1 MTTEIIT
8 AVPLSIAGAYLYR
21 RGGTSAGT
29 LWRDLGL
36 PCCMLAYFLITAHF
50 HWILI
55 LCFGMM
61 YGAQTTYNKWAQRL
75 IGVRTDDVMW
85 VGWLVTGL
93 AYSFAMFPYALVTWA
108 NPAELGG
115 QGFGFLIR
123 TLVVT
128 GFTVA
133 WSELVGVDVWE
144 ERGRGWIQII
154 TLPLLIGG

>member
-1 MTTEIIT
+1 MTPEIIT

-29 LWRDLGL
+29 LWRDLGI

-55 LCFGMM
+55 LCFGLT
-61 YGAQTTYNKWAQRL
+61 YGSQTTYNKWAQRL
-75 IGVRTDDVMW
+75 IGVKTDDVMW
-85 VGWLVTGL
+85 VGWLVTGM
-93 AYSFAMFPYALVTWA
+93 AFSFATLPYIAFTGHWA
-108 NPAELGG
+108 
-115 QGFGFLIR
+115 GFAWR

-133 WSELVGVDVWE
+133 WSELIGVDVWE

-154 TLPLLIGG
+154 TLPFLVSP